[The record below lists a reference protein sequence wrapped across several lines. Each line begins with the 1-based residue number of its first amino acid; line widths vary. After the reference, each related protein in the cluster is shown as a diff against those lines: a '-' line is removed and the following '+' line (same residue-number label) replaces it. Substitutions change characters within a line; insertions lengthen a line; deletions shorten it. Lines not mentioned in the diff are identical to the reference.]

1 MRDSGQVGVE
11 REHYTIDIR
20 HAGKV
25 GCWITLPVFSF
36 YLVPFGVL
44 WKEEL
49 YEDLSELF
57 MATEWAVHPWVC
69 IGLSILIFLVGVVLH
84 ELIHGFFWAIFA
96 KNGWNSIRFGVVKEY
111 LSPYCHCTEPLRVRH
126 YLIGAIMP
134 LVLLGIVPGVIS
146 WFTGNIYLTLFGTVF
161 TVSAIGDLLVVH
173 LLKNFSKDTYIQ
185 DHPKEAGFYV
195 YK

>member
-1 MRDSGQVGVE
+1 M
-11 REHYTIDIR
+11 
-20 HAGKV
+20 
-25 GCWITLPVFSF
+25 
-36 YLVPFGVL
+36 
-44 WKEEL
+44 
-49 YEDLSELF
+49 
-57 MATEWAVHPWVC
+57 
-69 IGLSILIFLVGVVLH
+69 
-84 ELIHGFFWAIFA
+84 
-96 KNGWNSIRFGVVKEY
+96 
-111 LSPYCHCTEPLRVRH
+111 RH